1 MILEDQ
7 VSLLHQNIN
16 EIRKKDFVLPLMGGE
31 VSTKQAYEFKH
42 LIHPARDIAT
52 IITTSDPGGNKLPKH
67 LRGWDLDVK
76 RGYGD
81 EEEIKKLKF
90 NKILNMVIHALYL
103 HIQKNGDIDIVN
115 DWGHRCIFPYEK
127 FTDSLNRLVLDSK
140 DVCLVICNLA
150 EEEIKNKKFGMY
162 DLRQDVMESVAS
174 VNLNYLLYNDVKKW
188 PDLGGIIW
196 EKFFD
201 SNKKIG
207 YNRQPMNRIAS
218 SVGED
223 LLWQIIC
230 KIDDNT
236 SIKSWVNIPDLVKEI
251 KDYFMTRYFYDL

>member
-7 VSLLHQNIN
+7 VSLLRQNIN

-67 LRGWDLDVK
+67 LRGWDLDIK

-90 NKILNMVIHALYL
+90 NKILNMVIHALCL
-103 HIQKNGDIDIVN
+103 HIQKSGDIDIVN

-127 FTDSLNRLVLDSK
+127 FIDSLNRLVLDSK

-150 EEEIKNKKFGMY
+150 EEEIKKGEFGLY

-174 VNLNYLLYNDVKKW
+174 VNLNYLLYNDLKKW
-188 PDLGGIIW
+188 PDLGKIIW

-201 SNKKIG
+201 SNKQIEYK
-207 YNRQPMNRIAS
+207 RQPMNRIAL

-236 SIKSWVNIPDLVKEI
+236 FIKSWVNIPDLVKEI
-251 KDYFMTRYFYDL
+251 KDYFMTKDA